1 MKKSCFLIPC
11 IGLLCFCGLFGYAQE
26 NNMPAF
32 INKDSSFFYYASAGL
47 KSHLDSFPFSLLLC
61 EQSGF
66 SVRFKVD
73 EMGNIADLAFSK
85 QASLP
90 VKKILETLILGS
102 NGKWMPAALNNR
114 KVKSKYFLLYV
125 YFSIETACKQQ
136 RYNDY
141 FYADSAELSHGAYI
155 ADTSTGKNQF
165 FKTHFKPTMS
175 DYEASRAVN
184 SVRNMFNFDDEKK
197 DNPLLDYYSTGTPMD
212 YFYIGTL
219 WFSID
224 I

>member
-1 MKKSCFLIPC
+1 MKKRCFLIPC
-11 IGLLCFCGLFGYAQE
+11 IGLLCFCALFGHAQE
-26 NNMPAF
+26 NNMPVF
-32 INKDSSFFYYASAGL
+32 INKDSSFYYHVSSGL
-47 KSHLDSFPFSLLLC
+47 QSHLDSFPFSLHLC

-66 SVRFKVD
+66 SIRFKVD

-85 QASLP
+85 QASP
-90 VKKILETLILGS
+90 PIKKILETIILGS
-102 NGKWMPAALNNR
+102 NGKWMPVTINNR

-125 YFSIETACKQQ
+125 YFSVETACKQQ

-141 FYADSAELSHGAYI
+141 FFTDSSGLSHGAYI
-155 ADTSTGKNQF
+155 ADTSADKKQF

-197 DNPLLDYYSTGTPMD
+197 TNLLMDYYSIGTPMD
-212 YFYIGTL
+212 YYYIGTL
-219 WFSID
+219 WFRID
-224 I
+224 V